1 VKKPWGGRF
10 QQSTDSLMERFS
22 ASISFDRI
30 LYAYDIE
37 GSIAHCRMLAKCKII
52 KPAEAKKIVGGLQRI
67 AKEFDEGRFEVQER
81 LEDIHMN
88 IENRLAE
95 LIGPVA
101 GKLHTA
107 RSRNDQICLDIRMY
121 LRDEVGEILKE
132 IHQLAKTLLSLAKKN
147 IDHII
152 PGYTHLQRAQPVLL
166 SHHLLA
172 HLEMFLRDRDRLRDC
187 LTRINI
193 MPLGAAALAGTN
205 FPIDRDYVARL
216 LKFPEVS
223 HNSMDSVSDR
233 DFLIEFC
240 SSASIIMM
248 HLSRFCEEVV
258 LWSSSEFGMI
268 ELSDAFST
276 GSSIMPQKKN
286 PDPAELIRGKTGR
299 VYGSLVSLLTL
310 MKSLPL
316 AYNRDLQED
325 KEPLFDTVDTVKMCL
340 AVFNGMIKSAKFK
353 KVSLEK
359 LQSDGFLTATDI
371 ADYLV
376 LKGIP
381 FRSAHE
387 ITGKTVAYCLDNG
400 KTLDKLSLKELRK
413 TSKRFDEDGSN
424 FVSAKQSP
432 QLPPERSAPHSD
444 SARSTSCASCAARRG
459 RCSPSHRTT
468 LPLMFGATLFAVSW
482 RTPPTP
488 ESSRSGRMARR
499 MRLR

>member
-10 QQSTDSLMERFS
+10 QQSTDSSMEQFS

-37 GSIAHCRMLAKCKII
+37 GSIAHCKMLSKCKII
-52 KPAEAKKIVGGLQRI
+52 KPSEAKKIINGLERI
-67 AKEFDEGRFEVQER
+67 AKEFVEGRFEVEDR

-88 IENRLAE
+88 IENRLSE

-121 LRDEVGEILKE
+121 LRDEVDEILKE
-132 IHQLAKTLLSLAKKN
+132 LKRLTKTLLDLAKKN

-172 HLEMFLRDRDRLRDC
+172 YLEMFLRDRDRLQDC
-187 LTRINI
+187 LKRVNI
-193 MPLGAAALAGTN
+193 MPLGSAALAGTN
-205 FPIDRDYVARL
+205 FPIDRDYVAKL

-223 HNSMDSVSDR
+223 HNSMDAVSDR

-240 SSASIIMM
+240 SAASIIMM

-258 LWSSSEFGMI
+258 LWSSSEFNMI

-310 MKSLPL
+310 MKSLPM

-325 KEPLFDTVDTVKMCL
+325 KEPLFDTVDTVKSCL
-340 AVFNGMIKSAKFK
+340 AVFNGMISSAKFK

-359 LQSDGFLTATDI
+359 LQSEGFLTATDI

-376 LKGIP
+376 LQGLP
-381 FRSAHE
+381 FRDAHE
-387 ITGKTVAYCLDNG
+387 ITGKTVAYCLQSKKNLAEISLAEFKKISPKFKEDV
-400 KTLDKLSLKELRK
+400 LDHISI
-413 TSKRFDEDGSN
+413 
-424 FVSAKQSP
+424 
-432 QLPPERSAPHSD
+432 
-444 SARSTSCASCAARRG
+444 
-459 RCSPSHRTT
+459 
-468 LPLMFGATLFAVSW
+468 
-482 RTPPTP
+482 
-488 ESSRSGRMARR
+488 ESSMQRKASYGGTARKNVVQQMAR
-499 MRLR
+499 LQKILKKA